1 MLVYQRVHWKLLK
14 EVTTSGLEPTWT
26 PDQFRDKHPPRGSGT
41 DPLKC
46 FFLGSTA
53 GSSSELTVFGHFGSA
68 LQPTSLQ
75 KSSHSQ
81 VEEFVADP
89 SHAMGESGTQQVPVF
104 LVTGR
109 YGK

>member
-1 MLVYQRVHWKLLK
+1 MVIFHSYVKLP
-14 EVTTSGLEPTWT
+14 EGN
-26 PDQFRDKHPPRGSGT
+26 R
-41 DPLKC
+41 
-46 FFLGSTA
+46 
-53 GSSSELTVFGHFGSA
+53 

-89 SHAMGESGTQQVPVF
+89 SHAIGESGTQQVPVF

>member
-1 MLVYQRVHWKLLK
+1 MQLFTV
-14 EVTTSGLEPTWT
+14 
-26 PDQFRDKHPPRGSGT
+26 
-41 DPLKC
+41 
-46 FFLGSTA
+46 GST
-53 GSSSELTVFGHFGSA
+53 GVSSSELTVFGHFGSA

>member
-1 MLVYQRVHWKLLK
+1 MAVWQINSA
-14 EVTTSGLEPTWT
+14 TSIHL
-26 PDQFRDKHPPRGSGT
+26 GSGT

-46 FFLGSTA
+46 FFLGST
-53 GSSSELTVFGHFGSA
+53 GDSSSELTVFGHFGSA

-81 VEEFVADP
+81 VEEFVDP